1 MNLNKTK
8 EIKSSW
14 VKKLNRRIIVCI
26 ILILGCNV
34 SYAQKHDSLRLYK
47 KIKTFAYKHKLTTW
61 AYNSVFVDPRPQ
73 EYPSQPASKEEKIVN
88 PYLKFSGST
97 IRNIHILVYDPFGY
111 SVTDTVP
118 RKINSFEK
126 FSNRAHITTRHWVIT
141 NKLLFRKNDT
151 INALSLSE
159 SERLLRQSIY
169 INDARIFITPVKNS
183 DSVDVNVIVQD
194 KWPITVPA
202 EITDVSANARF
213 RNDNLLGT
221 GQQFEQYV
229 RFRRPDLLD
238 YNGFYNIAN
247 IDRTYISSRL
257 SYQTDKDGTSL
268 GLSFDRPFYSPLA
281 KWAGGASVYYSQYFF
296 TYKDTIDG
304 AEKRMNL
311 TYLGYDVW
319 AGKSIKLND
328 NKSFFSQSN
337 NLIVA
342 ARYYNTT
349 YFDKPSMTYNV
360 SQSAFNT
367 SAFIGNIGFAVQQY
381 YKDKFI
387 YRFGANEDVPEGL
400 IVQFLYGGAKKEF
413 TPVRYYSGI
422 EIARAKHFKF
432 GYLSA
437 TISCGMF
444 FNKFIS
450 NDITTNLRLN
460 YFSDLFRMRKWYLRE
475 FLNYN
480 VVYGINKPIAEKTT
494 LTAGELY
501 GFESGGLVGNTKM
514 VLNIETVA
522 YAPYRLIGFRFAPV
536 LLVGLGMISDSQ
548 NDLFDSHLYQAYSL
562 GLMVRNE
569 NLLSSTFQVSFG
581 VYPILPNSGNYS
593 VKYNPV
599 TSFTLRVRAFSVSK
613 PAFIS
618 Y

>member
-73 EYPSQPASKEEKIVN
+73 EYPSQPASKEVKIVN

-281 KWAGGASVYYSQYFF
+281 TWAGGASV
-296 TYKDTIDG
+296 
-304 AEKRMNL
+304 
-311 TYLGYDVW
+311 
-319 AGKSIKLND
+319 
-328 NKSFFSQSN
+328 
-337 NLIVA
+337 
-342 ARYYNTT
+342 
-349 YFDKPSMTYNV
+349 
-360 SQSAFNT
+360 
-367 SAFIGNIGFAVQQY
+367 
-381 YKDKFI
+381 
-387 YRFGANEDVPEGL
+387 
-400 IVQFLYGGAKKEF
+400 
-413 TPVRYYSGI
+413 
-422 EIARAKHFKF
+422 
-432 GYLSA
+432 
-437 TISCGMF
+437 
-444 FNKFIS
+444 
-450 NDITTNLRLN
+450 
-460 YFSDLFRMRKWYLRE
+460 SD
-475 FLNYN
+475 
-480 VVYGINKPIAEKTT
+480 
-494 LTAGELY
+494 
-501 GFESGGLVGNTKM
+501 
-514 VLNIETVA
+514 
-522 YAPYRLIGFRFAPV
+522 
-536 LLVGLGMISDSQ
+536 
-548 NDLFDSHLYQAYSL
+548 
-562 GLMVRNE
+562 
-569 NLLSSTFQVSFG
+569 
-581 VYPILPNSGNYS
+581 
-593 VKYNPV
+593 
-599 TSFTLRVRAFSVSK
+599 
-613 PAFIS
+613 
-618 Y
+618 